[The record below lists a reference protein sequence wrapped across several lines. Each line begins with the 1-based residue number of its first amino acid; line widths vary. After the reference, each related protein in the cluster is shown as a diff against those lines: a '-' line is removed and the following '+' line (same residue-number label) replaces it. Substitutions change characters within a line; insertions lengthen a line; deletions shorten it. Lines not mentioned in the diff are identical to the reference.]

1 MIDTIILD
9 LINDNSKKKLMEIK
23 MHLSTNHIKQPVGI
37 IGTGSPSDDEYMV
50 AYNIGRLISQMGLK
64 IICGGRSGIMEAACK
79 GVNNEG
85 GISIGILPET
95 HTENSNKYVS
105 IPITTGM
112 GLSRNTIIS
121 CSSCF
126 LISIGGSNGTLTEIA
141 YGLQYNKTIFSIFSK
156 FNLDDTI
163 KFTNYNEL
171 IDNIHEHIKSNY

>member
-1 MIDTIILD
+1 MTNTNIFN

-23 MHLSTNHIKQPVGI
+23 IHQSTNCVKQPVGI

-50 AYNIGRLISQMGLK
+50 AYNIGRLMAQMGFT
-64 IICGGRSGIMEAACK
+64 IICGGRGGIMEAACK
-79 GVNNEG
+79 GVNNEN
-85 GISIGILPET
+85 GISIGLLPET
-95 HTENSNKYVS
+95 HTENSNQYVS

-126 LISIGGSNGTLTEIA
+126 LISISGSNGTLTEIA

-156 FNLDDTI
+156 FNLEDTI

-171 IDNIHEHIKSNY
+171 IDNIYEHIKNNY